1 MNKFFNLEV
10 KPTLLASLQAAGAF
24 GDGDVLIDW
33 HAFDIPN
40 GGNLL
45 RDAFMITKTSNGVP
59 QTHAVE
65 VFFARD
71 INGVAPG
78 TLGTNNA
85 TANGNQYQNHLI
97 GYLSSE
103 EADDTATTIDI
114 PNLQRL
120 QNNGVGQKYGLTPSL
135 VLQGEPNTG
144 TLKGYSRVYVGITSI
159 DGAPS
164 FAGTVQCDGI
174 QGAGTRTL
182 TVKTTSAL
190 TNFGVGDILY
200 DEDDR
205 LLGTVKTVDSATVIT
220 IEGNKGLVN
229 ATVDNKDVYPY
240 SPIRLQ
246 LSFER

>member
-10 KPTLLASLQAAGAF
+10 KPTLLASLQHAGVF
-24 GDGDVLIDW
+24 HDGDVLIDW

-45 RDAFMITKTSNGVP
+45 KDAFMITKTTNGVN

-71 INGVAPG
+71 IGGVAPG

-85 TANGNQYQNHLI
+85 TANGNQYKNHLI
-97 GYLSSE
+97 GFLTSE
-103 EADDTATTIDI
+103 EATDTATTLDT
-114 PNLQRL
+114 PTLQKL
-120 QNNGVGQKYGLTPSL
+120 VHLDSANKYGLAPNL

-144 TLKGYSRVYVGITSI
+144 TLKGYSRIYVGITSI
-159 DGAPS
+159 DGSPN

-174 QGAGTRTL
+174 QAAGSERI

-190 TNFGVGDILY
+190 INFGVGDILY

-205 LLGTVKTVDSATVIT
+205 LLGTIKTVDNATNMTWDGVSQ
-220 IEGNKGLVN
+220 N

>member
-10 KPTLLASLQAAGAF
+10 KPTLLASLQSAGAF
-24 GDGDVLIDW
+24 ADGDVLIDW

-45 RDAFMITKTSNGVP
+45 RDAFMVTKTVNGVR

-71 INGVAPG
+71 VGGVAPG

-85 TANGNQYQNHLI
+85 TANGNQYQSHLI
-97 GYLSSE
+97 GFLSSE
-103 EADDTATTIDI
+103 EASDTATTLDI
-114 PNLQRL
+114 STIQRL
-120 QNNGVGQKYGLTPSL
+120 IHTDATLKYGLAPNL

-144 TLKGYSRVYVGITSI
+144 TLKGYSRIYVGITSI
-159 DGAPS
+159 DGTPN

-174 QGAGTRTL
+174 QAVGLKGI

-190 TNFGVGDILY
+190 LNFGAGDILY

-205 LLGTVKTVDSATVIT
+205 LLGTVKTVASATEIT
-220 IEGNKGLVN
+220 LTGTGIQN
-229 ATVDNKDVYPY
+229 ATVDDKDVYPY